1 MNIDIYKQA
10 IIDFETI
17 QTDAKSYYDQII
29 EDAEQAMNNQIKEAM
44 SPNSLAA
51 VVPDNF
57 KNKAQM
63 DTLIEMQKALEAL
76 AKQVKG

>member
-57 KNKAQM
+57 KNKAQI

>member
-44 SPNSLAA
+44 SPNSLAP

-57 KNKAQM
+57 KNKAQI